1 MNMKIR
7 VYLFEDIDYY
17 YIYIYIFQS
26 SRNSYSW
33 HDKKGEK
40 SGEKHIVDAE

>member
-7 VYLFEDIDYY
+7 VYLFEDIDY
-17 YIYIYIFQS
+17 YIYIFQS